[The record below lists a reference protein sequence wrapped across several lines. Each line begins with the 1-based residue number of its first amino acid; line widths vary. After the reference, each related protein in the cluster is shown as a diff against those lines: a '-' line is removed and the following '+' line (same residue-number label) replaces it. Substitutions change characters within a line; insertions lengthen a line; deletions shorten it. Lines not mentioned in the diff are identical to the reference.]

1 MTIAQ
6 ILKSKE
12 FSQVAEVRADAKN
25 RLLMKKVKISGMY
38 RIYKNDQGQ
47 LILDPVVTIPASE
60 AWLFADNAALAS
72 VREGLRESAGG
83 KLVKK
88 VRKSRQSA

>member
-25 RLLMKKVKISGMY
+25 RLPMKKVRVSGMY
-38 RIYKNDQGQ
+38 RIYTNIQGQ
-47 LILDPVVTIPASE
+47 FILDPVVTIPASE
-60 AWLFADNAALAS
+60 AWLFEDKAALAS
-72 VREGLRESAGG
+72 VREGLRESSEG

-88 VRKSRQSA
+88 TRKAP